1 MNEEK
6 RNRFVAAITVNAII
20 LIVILA
26 AVIIYQLVDISVL
39 KSRRNNLE
47 KDINYYTEEKQKAEN
62 SLDYYKSYD
71 YLLDKAFEKG
81 FVFGK

>member
-6 RNRFVAAITVNAII
+6 HNRFFAAVTVNAII
-20 LIVILA
+20 LIVILV
-26 AVIIYQLVDISVL
+26 AVIIYQLVNYFILD
-39 KSRRNNLE
+39 SRRDDLTNDIEFYTLE
-47 KDINYYTEEKQKAEN
+47 ALKAEN

-81 FVFGK
+81 FIFGK

>member
-6 RNRFVAAITVNAII
+6 RNRFVAAVTVNAII

-39 KSRRNNLE
+39 KSRRSRLE
-47 KDINYYTEEKQKAEN
+47 KDITYYAQETQKAEN